1 MIYYKYS
8 QNSNNK
14 IFNIDEFFE
23 SCSDSKYLSQNI
35 SDISNMESNQKKDEE
50 HIKKLK
56 KTQIHSKL
64 STPIIKNKKINGITF
79 NKNQAIKLRS
89 NNYLPLTESRFKSNE
104 INFKPKNSLLHN
116 SNNSFNPNVSN
127 GETNEIHNNYKKNN
141 YDLIRKKLLLI
152 SKKEKKNS
160 IKDKNKNGTK
170 SQTSKDI
177 QDIVNFNEVKIK
189 EYKKKINKNFR
200 RRENKSM
207 TIFQLD
213 PEYLSKLQNHN
224 NTFKFLKSRQEWDKK
239 HKLKYNKTEKNE
251 KTEEPTIFT
260 YKDKR
265 SSSFTTKKLKERKNN
280 IIHHRN
286 TNTINI
292 QFKLPN
298 LGFNKPF
305 PTERKSEIN
314 NFNQNNRFLNNSVK
328 ERQKSNSINKQ
339 IIQMK
344 SLRIINNLKKIN
356 VKSLDNKN
364 LFRKQTFN
372 MTKNKTD
379 MISNKILKSH
389 KSYINKKNKFLK
401 KLKDTLKDEHP
412 NDLLDDWKI
421 SKKSEEI
428 STNLKY
434 IKSKIKDWVSGAQSS
449 NLENDQKIIFNGEEN
464 KYNEKKEK
472 KYLKR
477 IVRDYIKRINT
488 PEDITTFYFK
498 YHKGIIE
505 ENILVHLQ
513 KEFFDLSLPSYLFE
527 YKCNR
532 LYLSKI
538 PKKKLKKVLLRQNT
552 LNDKKNILPN
562 NQSNQSNLNISNTAK
577 KPRRFSCLNQLRK
590 KSLPDFVVPLNDFQ
604 KKYTLFLFYLDM
616 DLDNMNNS
624 DNDDIENEEKN
635 SFLELLRGNLN
646 NVETQDLLINKFI
659 TNYIKKTGAKNK
671 ALSYNK
677 KNSIKNNNN
686 ISKSRNDSLK
696 SNKIPLFKNNFFSR
710 REIQR
715 SSYKLEH
722 IKKKKS
728 LLEYNLLFDPNLTGY
743 NNLITDIVFEPKT
756 ERTIINKGKKKEL
769 RDLKNKQLTSFFIS
783 SGGMKTDKNIIVMK
797 TLDLKNQYN
806 YKNKGNIN
814 SLTSSIK
821 DCNYDSFIKYYR
833 ACNCG
838 PNAIDKDGN
847 SLLSLSVKSSCIE
860 IVNFLLNEKAN
871 PNLQNVRQLLYNKNF
886 LYYRCLEIHLCM
898 KL

>member
-1 MIYYKYS
+1 M
-8 QNSNNK
+8 
-14 IFNIDEFFE
+14 
-23 SCSDSKYLSQNI
+23 
-35 SDISNMESNQKKDEE
+35 
-50 HIKKLK
+50 
-56 KTQIHSKL
+56 
-64 STPIIKNKKINGITF
+64 
-79 NKNQAIKLRS
+79 
-89 NNYLPLTESRFKSNE
+89 PLTESRFKSTE
-104 INFKPKNSLLHN
+104 IHFKQKKSFLHN

-127 GETNEIHNNYKKNN
+127 GETNEIHNNYKNNN

-160 IKDKNKNGTK
+160 IKDKNKNESK
-170 SQTSKDI
+170 SQTSKDT

-189 EYKKKINKNFR
+189 EYKKKISKKIG

-213 PEYLSKLQNHN
+213 PEYLSKFQNHN
-224 NTFKFLKSRQEWDKK
+224 NTFKFFRSRQEWDKK

-265 SSSFTTKKLKERKNN
+265 SSSFTTKKLKERKSH
-280 IIHHRN
+280 IIHHKN

-314 NFNQNNRFLNNSVK
+314 NFNHNNRYLYNSVN
-328 ERQKSNSINKQ
+328 ERQKSNSINRQ

-344 SLRIINNLKKIN
+344 SLRIINNLKNIN
-356 VKSLDNKN
+356 VKSLDNKS

-372 MTKNKTD
+372 LGKNKTD
-379 MISNKILKSH
+379 MISNKILKNH

-401 KLKDTLKDEHP
+401 TLKDTLKDEHP
-412 NDLLDDWKI
+412 NDLLDDWNI
-421 SKKSEEI
+421 SKKKEEI
-428 STNLKY
+428 STSLKY

-449 NLENDQKIIFNGEEN
+449 NLENGQKIVFNGEEN
-464 KYNEKKEK
+464 EYIKKKEK
-472 KYLKR
+472 KYIKR
-477 IVRDYIKRINT
+477 IVSDYIKRINT

-505 ENILVHLQ
+505 KNILVHLQ
-513 KEFFDLSLPSYLFE
+513 KEFFEISLPSYLFE

-552 LNDKKNILPN
+552 LTDKKNIPSN
-562 NQSNQSNLNISNTAK
+562 NQSNQYNPSISNTAK
-577 KPRRFSCLNQLRK
+577 KPNRRLSCFNQLRK
-590 KSLPDFVVPLNDFQ
+590 KSIANLIVPLNDFQ
-604 KKYTLFLFYLDM
+604 KRYTLFLFYLDM
-616 DLDNMNNS
+616 DLDNINNS
-624 DNDDIENEEKN
+624 DNDDIEKEKKN

-646 NVETQDLLINKFI
+646 SVETQDLLINKFI

-677 KNSIKNNNN
+677 KYSIKNNN

-696 SNKIPLFKNNFFSR
+696 NDKIPLFKNNFFSR
-710 REIQR
+710 NEIQR
-715 SSYKLEH
+715 SSYKVEY

-821 DCNYDSFIKYYR
+821 DCNYDSFIKFYR

-847 SLLSLSVKSSCIE
+847 SLLSLSVKSSCME

-871 PNLQNVRQLLYNKNF
+871 PNLQNVRQLLYNKIIF
-886 LYYRCLEIHLCM
+886 IL
-898 KL
+898 